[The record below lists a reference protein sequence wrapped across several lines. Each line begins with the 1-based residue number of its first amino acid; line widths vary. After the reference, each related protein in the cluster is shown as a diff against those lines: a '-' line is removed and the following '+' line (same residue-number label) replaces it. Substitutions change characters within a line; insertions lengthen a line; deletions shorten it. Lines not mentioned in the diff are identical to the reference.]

1 MAPAIGAE
9 WAEPVVLA
17 IEAALA
23 VRTASE
29 AGTFREAAA
38 GTGMPLVEATAVS
51 TDRAHAPAAAVA
63 LPAWEAAAEVV
74 AGVRA
79 VDGAGKR

>member
-1 MAPAIGAE
+1 
-9 WAEPVVLA
+9 VVLA

-29 AGTFREAAA
+29 AGTFREVAE
-38 GTGMPLVEATAVS
+38 GTGMPLVEATVDS
-51 TDRAHAPAAAVA
+51 TDRTLAPAAAVV
-63 LPAWEAAAEVV
+63 LPAWGAAAEVV

-79 VDGAGKR
+79 ADGAGKR